1 MIERNLE
8 GIYNQ
13 QVQLYAKYS
22 RFNLLPDRA
31 TWSAMQ
37 CKNLGNIRGQVSI
50 AAQAALN
57 ANNISD
63 NNNNNNGVKIFLIII
78 KKI

>member
-1 MIERNLE
+1 
-8 GIYNQ
+8 
-13 QVQLYAKYS
+13 
-22 RFNLLPDRA
+22 
-31 TWSAMQ
+31 MQ

-63 NNNNNNGVKIFLIII
+63 NTNNNNGVKIFLIII
-78 KKI
+78 ILIIIIIIIIIKK